1 MTPLADKILAHEG
14 RLSVGSVPDGADG
27 YVLGALAGAADT
39 PLVFVAR
46 DEVRARGLIDALHFF
61 APTLDPVFLP
71 AWDCL
76 PYDRVSPNPS
86 VIAERMAVLSLLA
99 QGQVKL
105 LVTTINALGQR
116 VPMRSE
122 LEGAALSLKAGAQMS
137 IDDIAD
143 FLSKNGYQRV
153 GTVIE
158 AGDFAIRGG
167 LLDMFPPG
175 HDHPVRL
182 DFFGDE
188 IESIRTFDPVTQR
201 SLEKQA
207 ALSLVPATEFTLDP
221 DTVTRFR
228 SAYVARFGAVT
239 KDDPLYE
246 AVSEAR
252 RYQGMEHWLPL
263 FCEGLDT
270 LEAYVPNARFVLDHH
285 VEDAADER
293 LQTIKDYYDARQDDE
308 VSHGS
313 FSIPAYKPLPPDALY
328 LTKGELDQIMSRHEA
343 IALSP
348 FAVPDGVGVI
358 DFAARAGR
366 NFGPERLAEG
376 VNLFEA
382 LKAHLADLVKG
393 GKRAVIAAY
402 SEGAR
407 DRLTNVLADHDIKPA
422 ALVDSF
428 AEIASLPQATIGI
441 AVLPIEAGF
450 EHGEYA
456 VIAEQDVLG
465 DRMVRQASK
474 RKRAE
479 DFLTDAATLS
489 VGDLVVHAQHGIG
502 RYDGLETID
511 VVGIKRD
518 CLALTYHGDDRLFLP
533 VENIELLSR
542 YGGEGEGVQL
552 DRLGGVAWQ
561 SRKARLKKRLLEMA
575 EELIRIAAARELRTV
590 EKIVPQDGAFA
601 EFCARFPYQ
610 ETEDQQN
617 AIDDVLDDFAGGKP
631 MDRLVCG
638 DVGFGKTEV
647 ALRAAFVAAMAGQQV
662 AVVVPTTLLARQ
674 HYKNFT
680 DRFKGLPLR
689 VGRLSRLV
697 GQAEA
702 KATREELRDGKLD
715 IVVGTHALLQE
726 GIAFKD
732 LGLLIIDEEQHFGV
746 KHKERLKEMRS
757 DVHVLTLTAT
767 PIPRTL
773 QLAMTGVRDLSLI
786 ATPPV
791 DRLAVRTF
799 VTPYDSVIIRE
810 SLLREHYRGGQS
822 FYVCPRISDLQ
833 EVAEFLKDSVPEVK
847 FAIAH
852 GQMAPGILE
861 DIMTAFYDGQFDV
874 LLSTTIVESGLDIP
888 TANTMIVHR
897 ADMFGLAQLYQIRG
911 RIGRSKTRAYC
922 YLTHPANR
930 QLNPQAEKRL
940 KILQS
945 LDTLGAGFTL
955 ASHDLDLRGAGNLLG
970 DEQSGHIREVG
981 FELYREMLE
990 EAIASLRDGGDLLGG
1005 DDEKW
1010 SPQIN
1015 LGTAV
1020 MIPESY
1026 VADLDVRLTLY
1037 RRLSGLATELE
1048 IEGFGA
1054 ELIDRFGPMPEECD
1068 FLLKIVAIKLFAKQ
1082 AGIEKIDAGPKGAT
1096 VSFRNDNFANPA
1108 GLIGFV
1114 QDNFTTVKMKADHKM
1129 VYRRDWDDITHRLK
1143 GALSLARKLATIARE
1158 GAQDAAE

>member
-1 MTPLADKILAHEG
+1 MIAIADKIAAHEG

-27 YVLGALAGAADT
+27 YLLAGLARASSDQ

-46 DEVRARGLIDALHFF
+46 DDSRARSLIDALGFF
-61 APTLDPVFLP
+61 APDIDPVFFP

-76 PYDRVSPNPS
+76 PYDRVSPNPAI
-86 VIAERMAVLSLLA
+86 VAERMAVLSLLA
-99 QGQVKL
+99 QDRVPL

-116 VPMRSE
+116 VPKRSMV
-122 LEGAALSLKAGAQMS
+122 EGAALSLKTGSQIS
-137 IDDIAD
+137 IDELTA
-143 FLSKNGYQRV
+143 FLARNGYQRV

-158 AGDFAIRGG
+158 PGDFAIRGG

-175 HDHPVRL
+175 HERPVRL

-188 IESIRTFDPVTQR
+188 LESIREFDPVTQR
-201 SLEKQA
+201 SLEKQS
-207 ALSLVPATEFTLDP
+207 ALSLVPATEFTLDKE
-221 DTVTRFR
+221 TVSRFR

-239 KDDPLYE
+239 NDDPLYE
-246 AVSEAR
+246 AVSESR

-270 LEAYVPNARFVLDHH
+270 LDAYLTGARFVLDHH
-285 VEDAADER
+285 VEDAATER
-293 LQTIKDYYDARQDDE
+293 LQTISDYYTARQDDE

-313 FSIPAYKPLPPDALY
+313 FAIPAYKPLPPDALY
-328 LTKGELDQIMSRHEA
+328 LTKAEFHSILTKHEA
-343 IALSP
+343 VALSP
-348 FAVPDGVGVI
+348 FAIPDAAGII
-358 DFAARAGR
+358 DFDGHAGR
-366 NFGPERLAEG
+366 NFGPERQAEG
-376 VNLFEA
+376 VNLFDA
-382 LKAHLADLVKG
+382 LKDHLAGLIKS
-393 GKRAVIAAY
+393 GKRIVIAAY
-402 SEGAR
+402 SDGAR
-407 DRLTNVLADHDIKPA
+407 DRLHLVLQDHDISP
-422 ALVDSF
+422 VTSIDQF
-428 AEIASLPQATIGI
+428 DEVVNLPQATIGL

-450 EHGEYA
+450 THSDLC
-456 VIAEQDVLG
+456 VITEQDVLG

-479 DFLTDAATLS
+479 DFLTDAASLS
-489 VGDLVVHAQHGIG
+489 VGDLVVHAHHGIA
-502 RYDGLETID
+502 RYDGLEAID
-511 VVGIKRD
+511 VMAAPHD
-518 CLALTYHGDDRLFLP
+518 CLALTYHGEDRLFLP

-542 YGGEGEGVQL
+542 YGGDAEQVQL
-552 DRLGGVAWQ
+552 DKLGGVAWQ

-575 EELIRIAAARELRTV
+575 EELIRIAAARELRV
-590 EKIVPQDGAFA
+590 VDKIIPPEGTFD
-601 EFCARFPYQ
+601 EFCARFPYT

-617 AIDDVLDDFAGGKP
+617 AIDDVMDDFSAGKP

-680 DRFKGLPLR
+680 ERFKGLPLCI
-689 VGRLSRLV
+689 GRLSRLV

-702 KATREELRDGKLD
+702 TATRKELAEGKLD
-715 IVVGTHALLQE
+715 IVIGTHALLQQ
-726 GIAFKD
+726 GIAFHD
-732 LGLLIIDEEQHFGV
+732 LGLLIVDEEQHFGV
-746 KHKERLKEMRS
+746 KHKERLKEMRA

-799 VTPYDSVIIRE
+799 VSPFDGVAIRE
-810 SLLREHYRGGQS
+810 ALLREHYRGGQS
-822 FYVCPRISDLQ
+822 FYVCPRISDLT

-847 FAIAH
+847 FAMAH
-852 GQMAPGILE
+852 GQMAPGTLE

-922 YLTHPANR
+922 YLTHPASR

-990 EAIASLRDGGDLLGG
+990 EAIASLREGGDLQSDGG
-1005 DDEKW
+1005 EKW

-1026 VADLDVRLTLY
+1026 VADLDLRLSLY
-1037 RRLSGLATELE
+1037 RRLSGLTTEME

-1068 FLLKIVAIKLFAKQ
+1068 LLLKIMAIKLFAKQ
-1082 AGIEKIDAGPKGAT
+1082 AGVEKLDAGPKGGT
-1096 VSFRNDNFANPA
+1096 ISFRNDTFANPA

-1114 QDNFTTVKMKADHKM
+1114 QDNFTSVKLKPDHKL
-1129 VYRRDWDDITHRLK
+1129 VYKRDWSEISTRLK
-1143 GALSLARKLATIARE
+1143 GALSVMRKLAAIAQE
-1158 GAQDAAE
+1158 GSQDAA